1 MMCYILVLALE
12 LMFLYTL
19 RDGLLILQ
27 RRRDEKLAEQ
37 ERKLK
42 EADTTYI
49 IQQSSPQCK
58 QFERAS

>member
-1 MMCYILVLALE
+1 MMFYFLVLALE

-37 ERKLK
+37 ERKLL
-42 EADTTYI
+42 EADTDYI

-58 QFERAS
+58 RFDRAS